1 MISWAMPENI
11 DNLVLEQLR
20 AVRQEMSDSRK
31 RDRELLSRLSSIEGL
46 LAVMHAD
53 IVRVSTR
60 IDDHEERLELLEKRT
75 GLIEPH
81 A

>member
-1 MISWAMPENI
+1 MAENI

-60 IDDHEERLELLEKRT
+60 IDDHEERLELIEKRT

-81 A
+81 V

>member
-1 MISWAMPENI
+1 MTENL

-20 AVRQEMSDSRK
+20 AVRQEMSNSRK

-53 IVRVSTR
+53 IVRASTR
-60 IDDHEERLELLEKRT
+60 ADDHEDRLELPERRT
-75 GLIEPH
+75 GLIDPH